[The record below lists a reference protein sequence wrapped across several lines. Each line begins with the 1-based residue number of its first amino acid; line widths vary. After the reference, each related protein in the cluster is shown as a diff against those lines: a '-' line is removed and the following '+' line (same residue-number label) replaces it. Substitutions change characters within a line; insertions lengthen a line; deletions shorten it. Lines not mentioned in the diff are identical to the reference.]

1 MSVFRSLRVSG
12 RGSSL
17 AVLGS
22 AEGRTSWSDPHRQS
36 FPALHRYTYSLNH
49 PPSHLLTLSLTHSL
63 TYSLTHSLTHSPAH
77 SPLNHS
83 LTHSLTHS
91 FTHSLT
97 HPLTH
102 SLTHSLIH
110 IEESFHKL
118 QTATV
123 PEMQRSNLAPVIL
136 QLKALGVDN
145 VLRFHFLSVSPHNIF
160 TSLKNKA

>member
-49 PPSHLLTLSLTHSL
+49 PPSHPLTLSPSHSLTHSL
-63 TYSLTHSLTHSPAH
+63 AHSITHSFAQSLTHLLNHSLAHSLTHTFTHTLTHSLTH
-77 SPLNHS
+77 
-83 LTHSLTHS
+83 T
-91 FTHSLT
+91 
-97 HPLTH
+97 
-102 SLTHSLIH
+102 
-110 IEESFHKL
+110 EESFHKL

-160 TSLKNKA
+160 TSLQNKT